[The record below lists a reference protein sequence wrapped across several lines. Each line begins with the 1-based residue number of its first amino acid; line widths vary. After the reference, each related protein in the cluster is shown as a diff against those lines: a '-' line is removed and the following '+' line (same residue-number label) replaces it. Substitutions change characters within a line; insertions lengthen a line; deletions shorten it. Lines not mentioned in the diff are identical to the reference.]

1 MDIYFQKYDHFELI
15 NMDKEEFKKAVK
27 KSRLSEKEMKEF
39 FKKVSNIKDPTRDH
53 SLALRAL
60 TNPLRRNIL
69 EYINIDIK
77 TLEDLKNKFN
87 LDDSQLNYHLD
98 MLKQTLYIL
107 DSEDG
112 WKLTPRGIGFL
123 ENAQLSV

>member
-1 MDIYFQKYDHFELI
+1 
-15 NMDKEEFKKAVK
+15 MDKEEFKKAVK